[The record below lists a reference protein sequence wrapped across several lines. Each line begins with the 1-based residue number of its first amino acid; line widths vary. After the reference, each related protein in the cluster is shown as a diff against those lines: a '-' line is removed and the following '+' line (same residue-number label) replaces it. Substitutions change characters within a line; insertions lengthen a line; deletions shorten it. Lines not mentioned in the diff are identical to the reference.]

1 MDKPQSL
8 TMREYLVR
16 KLAVKLMISEKTI
29 DAVVAHQFS
38 SANEALHTNDSVEI
52 SGFGKFFFNHK
63 KATKKMND
71 LINVKEQYEKMIAN
85 EDVPEEKKEGMR
97 RKLFNIEA
105 NIKRLKPK
113 MND

>member
-16 KLAVKLMISEKTI
+16 KLAVKLMLSEKTI

-52 SGFGKFFFNHK
+52 SGFGKFFFNQK
-63 KATKKMND
+63 KAIKKMDD
-71 LINVKEQYEKMIAN
+71 LVGLKNHYERLLIQ
-85 EDVPEEKKEGMR
+85 EDVSEEKKERML
-97 RKLFNIEA
+97 RKLPSIDAE
-105 NIKRLKPK
+105 IKRLKLK
-113 MND
+113 IDD